1 MSEGRDEP
9 TSTSGERAGDA
20 RSRMQARLDRLPA
33 DERAV
38 IERFISGERVLRNT
52 AREFDGQLTF
62 GERVSDKVAAIG
74 GSWTF
79 ILLFLA
85 VLVAWM
91 LFNTFVLARGAFDPY
106 PYILLNL
113 VLSCVAAIQAPII
126 MMSQRRHG
134 DADRRKAE
142 HDYEVNVKS
151 ELEIMQLH
159 AKLDELRERDW
170 SHLVAMQNEQIALLQ
185 QLLVEQGGAVRPP
198 LHTDAER
205 GQS

>member
-1 MSEGRDEP
+1 MHNGP
-9 TSTSGERAGDA
+9 QVPRAGSGDA
-20 RSRMQARLDRLPA
+20 DRAAREDIKSRLDSLPA
-33 DERAV
+33 NDRAV
-38 IERFISGERVLRNT
+38 IERFIVGESVSRNIV
-52 AREFDGQLTF
+52 REFDEQLTF
-62 GERVSDKVAAIG
+62 GERVSDKVASIG

-91 LFNTFVLARGAFDPY
+91 LFNTFVLLRGAFDPY

-134 DADRRKAE
+134 EADRRKAE

-170 SHLVAMQNEQIALLQ
+170 SHLVAMQTEQIALLQ
-185 QLLVEQGGAVRPP
+185 RLLVEKGGPARPP
-198 LHTDAER
+198 NHTDVER
-205 GQS
+205 GQ

>member
-1 MSEGRDEP
+1 MSERRTVPNSVNGR
-9 TSTSGERAGDA
+9 SSADA
-20 RSRMQARLDRLPA
+20 RSRLQARLESLPA

-38 IERFISGERVLRNT
+38 IERFISGAGGLRNT
-52 AREFDGQLTF
+52 TREFDAQLTF
-62 GERVSDKVAAIG
+62 GERVSDKVAEVG

-79 ILLFLA
+79 ILLFLS

-91 LFNTFVLARGAFDPY
+91 LLNTIVLARGAFDPY

-134 DADRRKAE
+134 DADRLKAE

-170 SHLVAMQNEQIALLQ
+170 AHLVAMQNEQIALLQ
-185 QLLVEQGGAVRPP
+185 RLLVEQGGAGRAPIES
-198 LHTDAER
+198 DAGR
-205 GQS
+205 GQQ